1 MFMGWHFL
9 SFIAI
14 KTTLFQRCTVFCHL
28 FRWKNIVLKATAVL
42 KLITEKNI
50 SNDREVGS
58 DEIFSS
64 LEEIGSDNKSES
76 ENILGDPDI
85 EFISEEL
92 LTDINYRDT
101 EESDHE
107 VLVPDAGVSNTP
119 LSSDEPPPERKLKDD
134 KLK

>member
-1 MFMGWHFL
+1 MEKHCFK
-9 SFIAI
+9 SNSSVE
-14 KTTLFQRCTVFCHL
+14 TNNR
-28 FRWKNIVLKATAVL
+28 
-42 KLITEKNI
+42 KNI
-50 SNDREVGS
+50 SNGREVGS

-76 ENILGDPDI
+76 ENILEDPDI

-92 LTDINYRDT
+92 LTDIDYRDT

-119 LSSDEPPPERKLKDD
+119 VSSESHLQKES
-134 KLK
+134 

>member
-76 ENILGDPDI
+76 ENILEDPDI

-92 LTDINYRDT
+92 LTDIDYRDT

-119 LSSDEPPPERKLKDD
+119 VSSESHLQKES
-134 KLK
+134 

>member
-1 MFMGWHFL
+1 ME
-9 SFIAI
+9 
-14 KTTLFQRCTVFCHL
+14 
-28 FRWKNIVLKATAVL
+28 NIVLKATAVF

-76 ENILGDPDI
+76 ENILEDPDI

-92 LTDINYRDT
+92 LTDIDYRDT
-101 EESDHE
+101 
-107 VLVPDAGVSNTP
+107 
-119 LSSDEPPPERKLKDD
+119 
-134 KLK
+134 

>member
-1 MFMGWHFL
+1 MEN
-9 SFIAI
+9 IA
-14 KTTLFQRCTVFCHL
+14 
-28 FRWKNIVLKATAVL
+28 LKATAVF

-50 SNDREVGS
+50 TNDREVGS

-76 ENILGDPDI
+76 ENILEDRDI

-92 LTDINYRDT
+92 LTDIAYRDT
-101 EESDHE
+101 EKSDHK

-119 LSSDEPPPERKLKDD
+119 VASDESPPQRKLKDN

>member
-42 KLITEKNI
+42 KLITEKTLAMVVKL
-50 SNDREVGS
+50 EVMRS
-58 DEIFSS
+58 FQVLKK
-64 LEEIGSDNKSES
+64 LEVITKVNLRYFRRSW
-76 ENILGDPDI
+76 
-85 EFISEEL
+85 
-92 LTDINYRDT
+92 YRIHLWRAANGYRLQRHWGKWPWSFGT
-101 EESDHE
+101 WCGRKQYAS
-107 VLVPDAGVSNTP
+107 VKW
-119 LSSDEPPPERKLKDD
+119 EPPPERKLKDN